1 MHKENPKGWVKSLLS
16 LCMTAIS
23 VAGLG
28 ISALDIHAK
37 EKKTIKE
44 SAYIIPELKKKEK
57 ELALVSEPVTQ
68 SLIASFITKEGTVK
82 TGLGGCLSLCYQII
96 HLFHGPQKQ
105 NRLQLCLFTV
115 PLPNNFHW
123 EKPNV
128 PITWRIEWLRT
139 LKTVF
144 AESQKGFTLRFL
156 FW

>member
-1 MHKENPKGWVKSLLS
+1 
-16 LCMTAIS
+16 MTAIL

-37 EKKTIKE
+37 EKKTINE

-68 SLIASFITKEGTVK
+68 SLITSFITKEGTVK

-128 PITWRIEWLRT
+128 PIT
-139 LKTVF
+139 
-144 AESQKGFTLRFL
+144 
-156 FW
+156 